1 VVPSPLDSPVTV
13 VADRYGTP
21 RPMTV
26 RFGSEALA
34 TTRYTQTIPLD
45 AGRYRVSWW
54 SRDGSTG
61 AEEVRVL
68 NATTHAPL
76 VRLSAPYAR
85 PHASTGWYRWDYF
98 FDRDVDGDVEVALG
112 RHSAATSTAEI
123 TVAGIQVEPAGVLFA
138 GDVNA
143 AEPMSMLTTAQR
155 FAPGPFYDTGSTR
168 TGIQNVCS
176 DDGTVFR
183 RRAFTAG
190 CVAVCDD
197 GYDGNCRDEA
207 RVKRCFIET
216 SIDVSSGSLQRLL
229 TQSPAGFA
237 SGNYN
242 YRFESVGVNLVG
254 TGVRDCEREP
264 SGGCYGSGNFAISM
278 VHLGPYTVRNAMGV
292 DYVAPLFTG
301 RIESARALAAERYL
315 SNPISGADQTLIQ
328 PYTRGEFQ
336 GRPLGGTL
344 LLRIWEDDN
353 LRIDRLEDIQLVL
366 NYRYWTHQRR

>member
-1 VVPSPLDSPVTV
+1 
-13 VADRYGTP
+13 
-21 RPMTV
+21 
-26 RFGSEALA
+26 
-34 TTRYTQTIPLD
+34 
-45 AGRYRVSWW
+45 
-54 SRDGSTG
+54 
-61 AEEVRVL
+61 
-68 NATTHAPL
+68 
-76 VRLSAPYAR
+76 
-85 PHASTGWYRWDYF
+85 
-98 FDRDVDGDVEVALG
+98 
-112 RHSAATSTAEI
+112 
-123 TVAGIQVEPAGVLFA
+123 
-138 GDVNA
+138 
-143 AEPMSMLTTAQR
+143 
-155 FAPGPFYDTGSTR
+155 
-168 TGIQNVCS
+168 
-176 DDGTVFR
+176 
-183 RRAFTAG
+183 
-190 CVAVCDD
+190 
-197 GYDGNCRDEA
+197 
-207 RVKRCFIET
+207 VKRCFIET